1 MSTVTRI
8 SLDRIMPWRV
18 SYPPAVKDY
27 MKRLRAGERLR
38 QSMSRSSARF
48 IAFSTVCTGL
58 RRMSG
63 RGERPSERSS
73 SWRSHEPAS
82 PPPRPPHI
90 LRSRVQPHRKT
101 KTRTGRLPAIRG
113 E

>member
-38 QSMSRSSARF
+38 PIHVEKLGPLYRIFDGMHRAQAHVRA
-48 IAFSTVCTGL
+48 G
-58 RRMSG
+58 
-63 RGERPSERSS
+63 
-73 SWRSHEPAS
+73 
-82 PPPRPPHI
+82 
-90 LRSRVQPHRKT
+90 RKT
-101 KTRTGRLPAIRG
+101 IRAIVIV
-113 E
+113 EVA